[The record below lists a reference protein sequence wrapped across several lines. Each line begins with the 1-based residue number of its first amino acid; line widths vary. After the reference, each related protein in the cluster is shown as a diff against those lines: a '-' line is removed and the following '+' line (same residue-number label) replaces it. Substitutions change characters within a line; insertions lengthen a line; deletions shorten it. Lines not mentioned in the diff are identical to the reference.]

1 MLILALDSSTSVAS
15 VAMVDYSIGDTKATV
30 LYHHHEA
37 HERTDSSS
45 FFYGLET
52 AIQTAGK
59 PDLIVV
65 GLGPGSYNGLR
76 VSMAAAQGMAS
87 ALGVELR
94 GIPSALAM
102 AEETY
107 WIAGDARGGSY
118 WLASVI
124 DHQFIQEPFL
134 VPPENIP
141 GLLLTHPDFP
151 LMASTP
157 LPKLPVSQKVTIS
170 HPCAITLARLSQEPS
185 CKKYE
190 LTPLYLKSAHIT
202 QCCLLEVNSKLKR

>member
-1 MLILALDSSTSVAS
+1 MKILALDSSSSVAS
-15 VAMVDYSIGDTKATV
+15 VAMVDYSDAEKTV
-30 LYHHHEA
+30 LYQHHEP

-45 FFYGLET
+45 FFHGLEA

-94 GIPSALAM
+94 GIPSALAIGK
-102 AEETY
+102 EKTGY
-107 WIAGDARGGSY
+107 WIAGDARGGHY

-124 DHQFIQEPFL
+124 DHQFLQEPL
-134 VPPENIP
+134 LLPPEDIP
-141 GLLLTHPDFP
+141 NLLLTHPDFP
-151 LMASTP
+151 LLASTS
-157 LPKLPVSQKVTIS
+157 LPKLPVSQNIMIK
-170 HPCAITLARLSQEPS
+170 HPCAVTLALLSQEPS
-185 CKKYE
+185 CKQST
-190 LTPLYLKSAHIT
+190 LMPLYLKPAHIT
-202 QCCLLEVNSKLKR
+202 MPKQS